1 MYNQSIRFLFSHIYI
16 IAIEFINERS
26 HQYVQKGKQN
36 IDMITERVYLC
47 AQTVLK
53 YSISYVTFLLPLSFC
68 LLLLT
73 KYCFFY
79 LKRCCCLLHTLFFHC
94 TLFLFFSSTRI
105 QFYAISDCLTNVI
118 TGVLKAETNKVTHYT
133 VFIIESYYQNK

>member
-73 KYCFFY
+73 KYCFFLLKTMLLFTSY
-79 LKRCCCLLHTLFFHC
+79 LVFSLYTIS
-94 TLFLFFSSTRI
+94 FLFIDS
-105 QFYAISDCLTNVI
+105 
-118 TGVLKAETNKVTHYT
+118 YT
-133 VFIIESYYQNK
+133 VLRYFRLFNKRYNRCSKSRD